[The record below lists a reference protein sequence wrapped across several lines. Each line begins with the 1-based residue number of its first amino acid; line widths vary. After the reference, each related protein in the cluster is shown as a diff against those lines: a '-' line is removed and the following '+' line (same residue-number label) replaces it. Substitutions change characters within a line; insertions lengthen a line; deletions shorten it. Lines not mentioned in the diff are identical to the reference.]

1 MWLMATTLDRT
12 DIEHFYHCRKF
23 YLTVLVRDHGFQSG
37 SISSRRNNKSLTKF
51 YVSAAV
57 MSLKILCVNRP
68 AGKKRSHHPGRWTI
82 HVHEEESGCC
92 YATEAKEKYV
102 WHPGDLLKHLCLPTS
117 CSGLMVNEQMHLYLR
132 KTVTRAQTPPGY
144 GPLSLHQ
151 ISNLD
156 QQRGARGNKR
166 WNYKEGIK

>member
-12 DIEHFYHCRKF
+12 NIEHFCHCRKF

-51 YVSAAV
+51 YVSAAAV
-57 MSLKILCVNRP
+57 SLRILCVNRP
-68 AGKKRSHHPGRWTI
+68 AGNKRSHHPGRWTV
-82 HVHEEESGCC
+82 HVCEEESGCC
-92 YATEAKEKYV
+92 YTIEAKEKYV
-102 WHPGDLLKHLCLPTS
+102 WHPGDLLKHL
-117 CSGLMVNEQMHLYLR
+117 V
-132 KTVTRAQTPPGY
+132 VTHILLNFNSKWTNASVSEKDYDQGSDPSRY
-144 GPLSLHQ
+144 GPLLLHQ
-151 ISNLD
+151 ISDLD